1 MWVSRWGLI
10 VTIMLLSAVPLRAE
24 ELRLDPELR
33 AFLVQHPV
41 LRVRLHGDWPPLIF
55 QDNGAAQG
63 ISVDYIALAAAKL
76 GITIEAAEVK
86 TFPEAIKRLPTGDG
100 IDVQPTMR
108 ATDQRRG
115 SIHFTRPYASFPVV
129 IVTRNNSGFV
139 GGLDDLAGQVVVT
152 EKAYWY
158 TEEIRRTHPAIHLKT
173 LATSEEAI
181 RAVSQNEAD
190 AYVGVLPVATW
201 HIENKGYTNLKIAS
215 PSGLPAAEM
224 SFGVRGDWPQLAAA
238 LDAALTAI
246 TADERNEIR
255 HRWLGVRYDYGLDSR
270 TVVLWGGGA
279 LTIALVLLGSF
290 ALANRRLLR
299 EIGLRRQAEEQLRT
313 SEETS
318 RQLLDASSDACMLF
332 DADGT
337 MRACNQVFV
346 SRFGI
351 DSSQVASTD
360 LWSYFSPDVASE
372 RQIAVAGVV
381 AAGKPVVTSDIRDGR
396 HLSNSIYPLKDNDG
410 IVRRVAVYSRDISEQ
425 VWAEQKIKSYV
436 AEIER
441 SNEDLE
447 QFAYVAS
454 HDLREPLRQVSSYVA
469 LLERRYGPQLDD
481 DARQFIAYARE
492 GVTRMDQL
500 ILDLLEYS
508 RIGRGQP
515 LAVMEAEPA
524 AHIATANL
532 KTVLADSDGNV
543 SIQSPL
549 PRVLASEPQ
558 LIRLFQNLI
567 GNGLKYHRD
576 GVPPRIT
583 ISAVTDADFATFTV
597 TDNGIGIEAEYF
609 ERIFGIF
616 QRLHI
621 RTQYPGTGIG
631 LAVCRK
637 VVERH
642 GGHIWVESTPGEG
655 TSFHFSL
662 KLPERQ

>member
-1 MWVSRWGLI
+1 MWVWRWGLI
-10 VTIMLLSAVPLRAE
+10 VLIMLSSAVSSRAE
-24 ELRLDPELR
+24 TLRLNPELR
-33 AFLVQHPV
+33 AFLDQHPV
-41 LRVRLHGDWPPLIF
+41 IRVRLQDDWPPLIF
-55 QDNGAAQG
+55 QDEAGAQG
-63 ISVDYIALAAAKL
+63 LSVDYITLAAAKL
-76 GITIEAAEVK
+76 GITIETSAVK
-86 TFPEAIKRLPTGDG
+86 TFPEVLERLPTGDG
-100 IDVQPTMR
+100 IDVQPTMQ
-108 ATDQRRG
+108 ATDQRRHN
-115 SIHFTRPYASFPVV
+115 ILFTRPYASFPVV
-129 IVTRNNSGFV
+129 IIARNNSGFI
-139 GGLDDLAGQVVVT
+139 GGLDDLVGRVVVA
-152 EKAYWY
+152 EKSYWY
-158 TEEIRRTHPAIHLKT
+158 TEEIRLQHPAVYLKT
-173 LATSEEAI
+173 VNTSAEAI
-181 RAVSQNEAD
+181 RVVAQGEAD

-201 HIENKGYTNLKIAS
+201 HIENKGYTNLKIAA
-215 PSGLPAAEM
+215 PSGLTPAEL

-238 LDAALTAI
+238 LDMALADI
-246 TADERNEIR
+246 TPDEHRGIR
-255 HRWLGVRYDYGLDSR
+255 HHWLSAHYDYGLDTT
-270 TVVLWGGGA
+270 TVVLWGGGG
-279 LTIALVLLGSF
+279 LTIALLLLGSF

-299 EIGLRRQAEEQLRT
+299 EIALRRQAEEELRT
-313 SEETS
+313 AEETS

-337 MRACNQVFV
+337 MRACNQVFA

-351 DSSQVASTD
+351 DPAQVGGTN
-360 LWSYFSPDVASE
+360 LWNYFPPDVSAE
-372 RQIAVAGVV
+372 RRIAVAGVV
-381 AAGKPVVTSDIRDGR
+381 MAGKPVVTSDIRDGR
-396 HLSNSIYPLKDNDG
+396 YLSNSIYPLKDNAG
-410 IVRRVAVYSRDISEQ
+410 IVRRIAVYSRDISEQ

-436 AEIER
+436 TEIER

-454 HDLREPLRQVSSYVA
+454 HDLREPLRQVASYVA
-469 LLERRYGPQLDD
+469 LLDRRYAAQLDD

-515 LAVMEAEPA
+515 LAPMESGPA
-524 AHIATANL
+524 AQIAIDNL
-532 KTVLADSDGNV
+532 KTVLADSGGSV
-543 SIQSPL
+543 AIQSPL

-576 GVPPRIT
+576 GISPLIT
-583 ISAVTDADFATFTV
+583 ISAITDDKFATFTIA
-597 TDNGIGIEAEYF
+597 DNGIGIESEYF

-642 GGHIWVESTPGEG
+642 EGHIWVESTPGEG
-655 TSFHFSL
+655 SCFYFSL
-662 KLPERQ
+662 KLPE

>member
-1 MWVSRWGLI
+1 MIILI
-10 VTIMLLSAVPLRAE
+10 ILSPVASSRAE
-24 ELRLDPELR
+24 TLQLDPELR
-33 AFLVQHPV
+33 AFLDQHPV
-41 LRVRLHGDWPPLIF
+41 IRVRLQDDWPPLIF
-55 QDNGAAQG
+55 QDEAGARG
-63 ISVDYIALAAAKL
+63 LSVDYMTLAAAKL
-76 GITIEAAEVK
+76 GLTIETSAVK
-86 TFPEAIKRLPTGDG
+86 TFPEVMKRLPTGDG

-108 ATDQRRG
+108 ATDQRRQN
-115 SIHFTRPYASFPVV
+115 IHFTRSYTSFPVV
-129 IVTRNNSGFV
+129 IIARNNSGFI
-139 GGLDDLAGQVVVT
+139 GGLDDLVGRVVVA
-152 EKAYWY
+152 EKSYWY
-158 TEEIRRTHPAIHLKT
+158 TEEIRLRHPALHLKT
-173 LATSEEAI
+173 VDTSAEAI
-181 RAVSQNEAD
+181 RAVAQGDAD

-201 HIENKGYTNLKIAS
+201 HIENKGYTNLKIAA
-215 PSGLPAAEM
+215 PSGLAAAEL

-238 LDAALTAI
+238 LDVALANI
-246 TADERNEIR
+246 TAEEHRNIR
-255 HRWLGVRYDYGLDSR
+255 HHWLSAHYDYGIDTW
-270 TVVLWGGGA
+270 TVVLWGGGG
-279 LTIALVLLGSF
+279 LTIALLLLGSF

-299 EIGLRRQAEEQLRT
+299 EITLRRQAEEELRT
-313 SEETS
+313 TEETS

-337 MRACNQVFV
+337 MRACNQVFA

-351 DSSQVASTD
+351 DSSQVTGTNLWDYFPTD
-360 LWSYFSPDVASE
+360 VSDE
-372 RQIAVAGVV
+372 RRIAVAGVV
-381 AAGKPVVTSDIRDGR
+381 MAGKPVVTSDVRNGR
-396 HLSNSIYPLKDNDG
+396 YLSNSIYPLKDNAG
-410 IVRRVAVYSRDISEQ
+410 IVRRIAVYSRDISEQ

-454 HDLREPLRQVSSYVA
+454 HDLREPLRQVASYVA
-469 LLERRYGPQLDD
+469 LLDRRYGPQLDD

-508 RIGRGQP
+508 RIGRGQA
-515 LAVMEAEPA
+515 LAPMESAPA
-524 AHIATANL
+524 AQIAIDNL
-532 KTVLADSDGNV
+532 KAVLVDCGGSV
-543 SIQSPL
+543 TLQSPL

-567 GNGLKYHRD
+567 GNGLKYHRA
-576 GVPPRIT
+576 GTPPLIT
-583 ISAVTDADFATFTV
+583 ISATTDDTFATFAIA
-597 TDNGIGIEAEYF
+597 DNGIGIESEYF

-642 GGHIWVESTPGEG
+642 EGHIWVESTPGEG
-655 TSFHFSL
+655 SCFYFSL
-662 KLPERQ
+662 KLPE

>member
-1 MWVSRWGLI
+1 
-10 VTIMLLSAVPLRAE
+10 
-24 ELRLDPELR
+24 
-33 AFLVQHPV
+33 
-41 LRVRLHGDWPPLIF
+41 
-55 QDNGAAQG
+55 
-63 ISVDYIALAAAKL
+63 
-76 GITIEAAEVK
+76 
-86 TFPEAIKRLPTGDG
+86 
-100 IDVQPTMR
+100 
-108 ATDQRRG
+108 
-115 SIHFTRPYASFPVV
+115 
-129 IVTRNNSGFV
+129 
-139 GGLDDLAGQVVVT
+139 
-152 EKAYWY
+152 
-158 TEEIRRTHPAIHLKT
+158 
-173 LATSEEAI
+173 
-181 RAVSQNEAD
+181 
-190 AYVGVLPVATW
+190 
-201 HIENKGYTNLKIAS
+201 
-215 PSGLPAAEM
+215 
-224 SFGVRGDWPQLAAA
+224 
-238 LDAALTAI
+238 
-246 TADERNEIR
+246 
-255 HRWLGVRYDYGLDSR
+255 
-270 TVVLWGGGA
+270 LWGGGG
-279 LTIALVLLGSF
+279 LTIALLLLGSF

-299 EIGLRRQAEEQLRT
+299 EIALRRQAEEELRT

-337 MRACNQVFV
+337 MRACNQVFA

-351 DSSQVASTD
+351 DPAHVGGTN
-360 LWSYFSPDVASE
+360 LWNYFPPDVSAE
-372 RQIAVAGVV
+372 RRIAVAGVV
-381 AAGKPVVTSDIRDGR
+381 MAGKPVVTSDVRDGR
-396 HLSNSIYPLKDNDG
+396 YLSNSIYPLKDNAG
-410 IVRRVAVYSRDISEQ
+410 IVRRIAVYSRDISEQ

-454 HDLREPLRQVSSYVA
+454 HDLREPLRQVASYVA
-469 LLERRYGPQLDD
+469 LLDRRYAAQLDD

-515 LAVMEAEPA
+515 LAPMESGPA
-524 AHIATANL
+524 AQIAIDNL
-532 KTVLADSDGNV
+532 KTVLADSGGSV
-543 SIQSPL
+543 AIQSPL

-576 GVPPRIT
+576 GISPLIT
-583 ISAVTDADFATFTV
+583 ISAITDDKFATFTIA
-597 TDNGIGIEAEYF
+597 DNGIGIESEYF

-642 GGHIWVESTPGEG
+642 EGHIWVESTPGEG
-655 TSFHFSL
+655 SCFYFSL
-662 KLPERQ
+662 KLPE